1 MGRYLVTPRR
11 RRAEP
16 GRYLRSMRW
25 SRPGDRGSASVW
37 VLAIGLV
44 VIVVAQAFAMVGAA
58 TVARHRAQ
66 AAADLAA
73 LAGALRVLDGESV
86 ACARA
91 AEVSARNGAGL
102 VACRVDGFDVIVTV
116 EVAATGPGAWGAA
129 QRSARAGP
137 VE

>member
-1 MGRYLVTPRR
+1 MVARCRSVSARWGR
-11 RRAEP
+11 EE
-16 GRYLRSMRW
+16 
-25 SRPGDRGSASVW
+25 RGSASVW

-44 VIVVAQAFAMVGAA
+44 AIMVAQALAVIGSA

-73 LAGALRVLDGESV
+73 LAAALRVLEGESV

-91 AEVSARNGAGL
+91 AEVSARNGASL
-102 VACRVDGFDVIVTV
+102 VACRLDGFDVVVTV
-116 EVAATGPGAWGAA
+116 EVAGPAVWGAA

-137 VE
+137 VG